1 MEILYHD
8 LKIEK
13 AQNVFDELDD
23 LKVFW
28 ASYCPS
34 LRENRM
40 KNQMLMH
47 KRDSVK
53 KKKSIKNSPKA
64 WKNIWTEWSILEK
77 CIPKIYAVQPSD
89 VKFREYEEKSEKK
102 KTQYSGV
109 CVKYVILLTN
119 ISMKLNE
126 CIVQRRSY

>member
-23 LKVFW
+23 LKVFRDP
-28 ASYCPS
+28 SCPS
-34 LRENRM
+34 LWENRM

-53 KKKSIKNSPKA
+53 KKKSIKNSQKA
-64 WKNIWTEWSILEK
+64 WKNTSTEWSTPEK
-77 CIPKIYAVQPSD
+77 CIPKISVTQPSN

-126 CIVQRRSY
+126 CIV